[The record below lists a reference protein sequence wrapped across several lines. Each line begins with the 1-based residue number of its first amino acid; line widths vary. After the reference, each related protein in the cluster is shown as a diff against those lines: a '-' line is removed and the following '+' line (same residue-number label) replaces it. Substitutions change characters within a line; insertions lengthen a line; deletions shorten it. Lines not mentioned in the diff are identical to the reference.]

1 MGDNGGLIA
10 SAPCLDALNL
20 HLKSEML
27 KTNLVVDTKC
37 SSNFELFANVFPPI
51 KPSHIEENEFCVWP
65 FIVIMVG
72 TRHEKRQGSQG
83 KVQLVE
89 L

>member
-37 SSNFELFANVFPPI
+37 SNNFELFANVFPPI
-51 KPSHIEENEFCVWP
+51 KPSHIKEDEFCVWL

-72 TRHEKRQGSQG
+72 KRQEKRQGSQ
-83 KVQLVE
+83 
-89 L
+89 

>member
-1 MGDNGGLIA
+1 
-10 SAPCLDALNL
+10 
-20 HLKSEML
+20 ML